1 MNWEGLIEESGMS
14 TVSGSM
20 FRIVES
26 QEQIA
31 TMGLVDS
38 LEEQSLLEQMIEETK
53 PKDKNKDKNI
63 HYLLS
68 TPFRYPPL
76 EWGSRFGSKTEESL
90 FFGSKS
96 ITTLMCEAAYYRF
109 IFWIGMSSPPSSKLR
124 TQHTVLSIDYKSK
137 YGAQLQLDPFVQYKN
152 VLTDPDN
159 YKATQ
164 KLGNAMRSFGIKAF
178 EYISARD
185 PEERVN
191 VALFDIE
198 ALASKR
204 PVDTTQWFCET
215 DGDQVLFRC
224 DHHNK
229 VYRYP
234 YTFFQIDGK
243 IPQPAN

>member
-1 MNWEGLIEESGMS
+1 MNWKGLIEESGMS
-14 TVSGSM
+14 KISGSM

-26 QEQIA
+26 QEQVA

-38 LEEQSLLEQMIEETK
+38 LEEQLLLEQMIEETK
-53 PKDKNKDKNI
+53 PKDENKDI

-76 EWGSRFGSKTEESL
+76 EWGSRFGSKTEASL

-109 IFWIGMSSPPSSKLR
+109 VFWMGMSTPPSSKLR
-124 TQHTVLSIDYKSK
+124 TQHTVLLIDYKSK
-137 YGAQLQLDPFVQYKN
+137 YGAQLQLDLFVQHKS
-152 VLTDPDN
+152 VLMDPGN
-159 YKATQ
+159 YKDTQ
-164 KLGNAMRSFGIKAF
+164 KLGNAMRVFGIKAF

-198 ALASKR
+198 ALASKK

-234 YTFFQIDGK
+234 YSFFQIDGK

>member
-14 TVSGSM
+14 KISGSM

-26 QEQIA
+26 QEQVA

-38 LEEQSLLEQMIEETK
+38 LEEQLLLEQMIEETK
-53 PKDKNKDKNI
+53 PKDENKDI

-76 EWGSRFGSKTEESL
+76 EWGSRFGSKTEASL

-109 IFWIGMSSPPSSKLR
+109 VFWMGMSTPPSSKLR
-124 TQHTVLSIDYKSK
+124 TQHTVLLIDYKSK
-137 YGAQLQLDPFVQYKN
+137 YGAQLQLDPFVQYKS
-152 VLTDPDN
+152 VLIDPNN

-164 KLGNAMRSFGIKAF
+164 KLGNAMRVFGIKAF

-198 ALASKR
+198 ALASKK

-224 DHHNK
+224 DHIRFSK
-229 VYRYP
+229 LMEKSLSQ
-234 YTFFQIDGK
+234 QI
-243 IPQPAN
+243 NS